1 MANALKSRSATAERM
16 KRYRDRRRLGLWTLP
31 VTLSDAEI
39 DLMVRNHFLEP
50 GGRVD
55 RVAIGKAL
63 HQLLAKAFERERG
76 AGKVGR
82 VSIQLHHEQ
91 LAHLVRLDYLAPRD
105 TDDPEA
111 VMFAFADLVYD
122 ALRRLPDPAHIER
135 PSRRVARNRMVV
147 S

>member
-1 MANALKSRSATAERM
+1 M
-16 KRYRDRRRLGLWTLP
+16 KRYRERRRLGLWTLP

-39 DLMVRNHFLEP
+39 DLLVRNRFLEP

-82 VSIQLHHEQ
+82 VLIQLDPEQ
-91 LAHLVRLDYLAPRD
+91 LDDLVRLDYLALRD
-105 TDDPEA
+105 IDDPEA
-111 VMFAFADLVYD
+111 VISAFADLVYD
-122 ALRRLPDPAHIER
+122 ALRRLPDPADIER
-135 PSRRVARNRMVV
+135 PSSRVARTRMVV